1 MATVYYKGAA
11 LSTNSKAYEL
21 FQERNKSPQHEKALQ
36 KHLEEVHNTYVAA
49 AFGGNRE
56 AYKEWKDKQ
65 NQNLI
70 AGIYTQTEQGN

>member
-36 KHLEEVHNTYVAA
+36 KHLDEVHSAYVAS
-49 AFGGNRE
+49 AFGGDKE
-56 AYKEWKDKQ
+56 AYKAWKENYK
-65 NQNLI
+65 
-70 AGIYTQTEQGN
+70 

>member
-36 KHLEEVHNTYVAA
+36 KHLDEVHSAYVAS
-49 AFGGNRE
+49 AFGGDKE
-56 AYKEWKDKQ
+56 EYKSWKEKQ
-65 NQNLI
+65 NSI
-70 AGIYTQTEQGN
+70 TETCTQTEQGIK

>member
-36 KHLEEVHNTYVAA
+36 KHLDEVHSAYVAS
-49 AFGGNRE
+49 AFGGDKE
-56 AYKEWKDKQ
+56 AYKSWKEKQ
-65 NQNLI
+65 NSSTELC
-70 AGIYTQTEQGN
+70 TQTEQGIK